1 MIRRW
6 LKLLPIYELT
16 IAFNQ
21 SNDYRK
27 LVVLIHVMALLAL
40 FQSTCPMLIAFPIA
54 LALLIHGYH
63 LFCRA
68 QPTLVHDE
76 LVYRAGRWFLHDV
89 AGPVREYTNAIIR
102 FDVALFMRIELVG
115 EGSQHRLIFF
125 HDQLTG
131 EQRRLL
137 YLLQRP
143 PFKSGAPCV
152 KIDAC
157 D

>member
-16 IAFNQ
+16 IAFNK

-27 LVVLIHVMALLAL
+27 LVLLIHVMALLVL
-40 FQSTCPMLIAFPIA
+40 SRSTCPMLIALPIA
-54 LALLIHGYH
+54 LALGFHCYH
-63 LFCRA
+63 LFLRG
-68 QPTLVHDE
+68 QPTLLHE
-76 LVYRAGRWFLHDV
+76 QLVYRAGRWFLHDV
-89 AGPVREYTNAIIR
+89 AGPVREYTNALIR
-102 FDVALFMRIELVG
+102 FDVGLFIRIELVG
-115 EGSQHRLIFF
+115 EGIQHRLIFF

-137 YLLQRP
+137 YLLQLP
-143 PFKSGAPCV
+143 HFKSGTSCV